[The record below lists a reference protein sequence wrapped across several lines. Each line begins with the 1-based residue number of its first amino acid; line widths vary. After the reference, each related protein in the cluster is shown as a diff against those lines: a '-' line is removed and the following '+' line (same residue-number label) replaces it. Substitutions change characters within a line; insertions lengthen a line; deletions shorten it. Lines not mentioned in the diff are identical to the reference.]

1 MTHEQKKII
10 AEADQ
15 IIAQAMKKMGEQLEK
30 REQLEKQRKHEQLLR
45 KLDPHAGPAPF

>member
-10 AEADQ
+10 VVADQ
-15 IIAQAMKKMGEQLEK
+15 IIAQAMKKMGEKREQLEK
-30 REQLEKQRKHEQLLR
+30 LEKQRKHEQLLR